1 MSFPYNATG
10 IDANAPK
17 FQPIPPARYTFVI
30 MDAVEKVSSKGNN
43 MVEIDVKVIEHAEH
57 HGHEMKHWVTFIPAG
72 QKGDWMNVHFRKCIG
87 VPYEG
92 DVAVDALTW
101 KGRKFDAKVEI
112 ETKPYTNKE
121 GVVKA
126 EPRNK
131 ISNVYPYQD
140 HFPEVSKVSETE
152 EVPF

>member
-10 IDANAPK
+10 IDANSPK
-17 FQPIPPARYTFVI
+17 FTPIPPARYTFVI
-30 MDAVEKVSSKGNN
+30 MDAVEKKSRSGND
-43 MVEIDVKVIEHAEH
+43 MAEIDVKVIEHAEH
-57 HGHEMKHWVTFIPAG
+57 HGHEMKHLVTFIPAG
-72 QKGDWMNVHFRKCIG
+72 KPGDWMNVHFRHCIG

-92 DVAVDALTW
+92 DVVVDVSTW

-121 GVVKA
+121 GVVKTD
-126 EPRNK
+126 PRNK

-140 HFPEVSKVSETE
+140 VFPETVVE
-152 EVPF
+152 EPLPF